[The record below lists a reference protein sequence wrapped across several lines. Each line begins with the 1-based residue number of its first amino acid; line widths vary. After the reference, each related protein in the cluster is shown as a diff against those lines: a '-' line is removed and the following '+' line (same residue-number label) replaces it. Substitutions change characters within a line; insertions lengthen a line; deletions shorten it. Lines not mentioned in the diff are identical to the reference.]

1 MRVEP
6 QQRNAHPTDEQS
18 GSMNLSLQT
27 IYASAVIVTIDGPLT
42 TTIQVDEKTRK
53 ELFRVVSELEREKGR
68 RVTFDEAIM
77 ALIERERAK
86 ESARAKFHSLYGTL
100 GPDGKAWSELRR
112 LRRAERDRLE
122 KVVEAT
128 R

>member
-1 MRVEP
+1 
-6 QQRNAHPTDEQS
+6 
-18 GSMNLSLQT
+18 
-27 IYASAVIVTIDGPLT
+27 LT
-42 TTIQVDEKTRK
+42 TTIQVDEKTRR
-53 ELFRVVSELEREKGR
+53 ELFRVVSRLEREMGR

-86 ESARAKFHSLYGTL
+86 ESARAKFHGLYGTL
-100 GPDGKAWSELRR
+100 GPDTKAWSELRK

-122 KVVEAT
+122 KLVKAT

>member
-1 MRVEP
+1 MP
-6 QQRNAHPTDEQS
+6 
-18 GSMNLSLQT
+18 
-27 IYASAVIVTIDGPLT
+27 

-100 GPDGKAWSELRR
+100 GPDAKAWSELRR

-122 KVVEAT
+122 RVVEAT

>member
-1 MRVEP
+1 VTAP
-6 QQRNAHPTDEQS
+6 
-18 GSMNLSLQT
+18 
-27 IYASAVIVTIDGPLT
+27 VIVAIDGPLT

-53 ELFRVVSELEREKGR
+53 ELFRVVSQLEREKGR

-86 ESARAKFHSLYGTL
+86 DSARARFHSLYGTL
-100 GPDGKAWSELRR
+100 GPDAKAWSELGK
-112 LRRAERDRLE
+112 LRRAERARLE
-122 KVVEAT
+122 RLVEAA

>member
-1 MRVEP
+1 
-6 QQRNAHPTDEQS
+6 
-18 GSMNLSLQT
+18 
-27 IYASAVIVTIDGPLT
+27 LT
-42 TTIQVDEKTRK
+42 TTIQVGEKTRK

-77 ALIERERAK
+77 ALIERERVK
-86 ESARAKFHSLYGTL
+86 DSGRAKFHALYATL
-100 GPDGKAWSELRR
+100 GHDAKAWGELSK

-122 KVVEAT
+122 RLGEAT

>member
-1 MRVEP
+1 
-6 QQRNAHPTDEQS
+6 
-18 GSMNLSLQT
+18 MNLPTSV
-27 IYASAVIVTIDGPLT
+27 AERVK

-100 GPDGKAWSELRR
+100 GPDAKAWSELRR

-122 KVVEAT
+122 RVVEAT

>member
-1 MRVEP
+1 M
-6 QQRNAHPTDEQS
+6 S
-18 GSMNLSLQT
+18 GRLET
-27 IYASAVIVTIDGPLT
+27 IYAKPAIVAIDEPLT

-53 ELFRVVSELEREKGR
+53 ELFRVVSQLEREKGR

-100 GPDGKAWSELRR
+100 GPDAKAWSELRK

-122 KVVEAT
+122 RLVEAA

>member
-1 MRVEP
+1 
-6 QQRNAHPTDEQS
+6 
-18 GSMNLSLQT
+18 
-27 IYASAVIVTIDGPLT
+27 LT
-42 TTIQVDEKTRK
+42 TTIQVDEKTRR
-53 ELFRVVSELEREKGR
+53 ELFRVVSQLEREMGR

-77 ALIERERAK
+77 VLIERERAK

-100 GPDGKAWSELRR
+100 GPDTKAWTELRK

-122 KVVEAT
+122 KLVEAT